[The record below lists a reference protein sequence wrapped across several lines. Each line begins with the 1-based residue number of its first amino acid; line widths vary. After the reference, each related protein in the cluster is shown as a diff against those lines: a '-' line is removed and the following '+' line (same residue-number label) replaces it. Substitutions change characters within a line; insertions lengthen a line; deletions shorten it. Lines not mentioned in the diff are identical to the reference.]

1 MNPVTRI
8 RMRQILD
15 WKSALWSGII
25 SGTVFLVFNMLL
37 SYFYLGSPWIYLRM
51 TAAIVLGEK
60 VLPPPMTPELTIIL
74 VGALVHYGISI
85 LLAFIIS
92 LVIYRWGILVGILGG
107 ALLGVG
113 FYLIKIYGLSYFFP
127 WFYVL
132 NNWVLFISHVL
143 FGATAGG
150 VYELL
155 EKEEFIPVN
164 NEGG

>member
-1 MNPVTRI
+1 
-8 RMRQILD
+8 
-15 WKSALWSGII
+15 
-25 SGTVFLVFNMLL
+25 
-37 SYFYLGSPWIYLRM
+37 
-51 TAAIVLGEK
+51 
-60 VLPPPMTPELTIIL
+60 MTPELPILL
-74 VGALVHYGISI
+74 VGTLVHYGISI
-85 LLAFIIS
+85 LLTFIIS

-113 FYLIKIYGLSYFFP
+113 IYLINIYGFSYFFP

-132 NNWVLFISHVL
+132 NNWVLFISHIL

-155 EKEEFIPVN
+155 EKEEFVPVN